1 VKRFH
6 ELRDAVHVFVR
17 MDSPERRVVDSA
29 PVQRLRHIQ
38 QLALTSLIYPGATH
52 RRFEHSLG
60 VMELAGRI
68 YDVVTGRDL
77 RPEVKEALQVDL
89 ADPGV
94 RNYWRRAVR
103 LAALCHDTGHLPFSH
118 AAEKDLLPE
127 GWHHERLTESWL
139 ESPGMAELFGELIP
153 PVKAE
158 HVIKLAVGPRKL
170 TKGWTFST
178 WEAIL
183 SEIIV
188 GDSFGADRMDYLLR
202 DSLHSGVAY
211 GRFDHFRLVDTLS
224 ILPSVAGEELGE
236 PALGVEEGGLLSAE
250 ALVHARYL
258 MYSQVYLHAVR
269 RIYDIHLK
277 DFLAAWLP
285 GGKFPVSLNEYF
297 ALTDNEVTV
306 GIMRAAD
313 NSSLPGHD
321 PARRIACR
329 QHFRVL
335 YQRTPHDQS
344 INPQAVRAVFRE
356 ARAQFGAE
364 HVRMDEY
371 FPKADTHD
379 FPVLMR
385 DDRIASSLQLSE
397 ALSRSLLAPIGHVF
411 VSPERVKEARGW
423 LTKNSKDIIRG
434 SQEATA

>member
-6 ELRDAVHVFVR
+6 ELRDAIHVFVR
-17 MDSPERRVVDSA
+17 MDSPERRVVDSPA
-29 PVQRLRHIQ
+29 VQRLRHIQ

-68 YDVVTGRDL
+68 YDVVASKDL
-77 RPEVKEALQVDL
+77 RPDVKEALQVDL
-89 ADPGV
+89 ADPGE
-94 RNYWRRAVR
+94 RKYWRRAVR

-118 AAEKDLLPE
+118 AAEKDLLPD

-139 ESPGMAELFGELIP
+139 ESQYMSEIFAEMIP
-153 PVKAE
+153 PVKPE

-170 TKGWTFST
+170 TKGWSFST

-188 GDSFGADRMDYLLR
+188 GDAFGADRMDYLLR
-202 DSLHSGVAY
+202 DSLHAGVAY

-236 PALGVEEGGLLSAE
+236 PVLGVEEGGLLSAE

-285 GGKFPVSLNEYF
+285 GGKFPITLDEYF
-297 ALTDNEVTV
+297 SLTDNEVTV
-306 GIMRAAD
+306 AIMRASTD
-313 NSSLPGHD
+313 SSLPGHD
-321 PARRIACR
+321 AARRIAQR
-329 QHFRVL
+329 KHFRVL
-335 YQRTPHDQS
+335 YQRTPHDQAV
-344 INPQAVRAVFRE
+344 NPQAVRAVFRE
-356 ARAQFGAE
+356 ARKQFGAE

-385 DDRIASSLQLSE
+385 DDRVASSLQLSE
-397 ALSRSLLAPIGHVF
+397 SLSRSLLAPIGYVF
-411 VSPERVKEARGW
+411 VSPEKVKDARVW
-423 LTKNSKDIIRG
+423 LNKNREDLIKNQDHES
-434 SQEATA
+434 